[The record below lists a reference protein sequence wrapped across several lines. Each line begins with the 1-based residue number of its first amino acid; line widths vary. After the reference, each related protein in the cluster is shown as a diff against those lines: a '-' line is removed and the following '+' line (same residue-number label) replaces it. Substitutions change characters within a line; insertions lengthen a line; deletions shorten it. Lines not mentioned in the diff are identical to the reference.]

1 MQNGSERRGGPR
13 FEVFAQA
20 SIISGGDSYLMSVRN
35 VSAGGA
41 FLEGS
46 TREHPNLAP
55 GVAIEIVLS
64 PAAAELGDEEL
75 VNIRCRGLV
84 SRVEMGTPEAGWLRR
99 HPGTVERRQSHGARA
114 LAPPAFR
121 APRDRLRFQR
131 RLTSPPGRSPAVA
144 AGPSRAGRPVL

>member
-46 TREHPNLAP
+46 TREHPDLRP

-75 VNIRCRGLV
+75 VNIRCRGV
-84 SRVEMGTPEAGWLRR
+84 ISRLEMGTPRQPGGFGVTLEPATAADRRELEGLLRR
-99 HPGTVERRQSHGARA
+99 LSDPRMTV
-114 LAPPAFR
+114 PA
-121 APRDRLRFQR
+121 
-131 RLTSPPGRSPAVA
+131 SS
-144 AGPSRAGRPVL
+144 AG

>member
-20 SIISGGDSYLMSVRN
+20 SIMSGGDSYLMSVRN

-46 TREHPNLAP
+46 TREHPDLAP

-64 PAAAELGDEEL
+64 PAAAELGDEEV

-84 SRVEMGTPEAGWLRR
+84 TRVEMGTPRQPGGFGVTLEPLSAADRTELEGLLRR
-99 HPGTVERRQSHGARA
+99 LSEHQTTV
-114 LAPPAFR
+114 PA
-121 APRDRLRFQR
+121 
-131 RLTSPPGRSPAVA
+131 SS
-144 AGPSRAGRPVL
+144 AG